1 MVREAVAALPEAER
15 REIEQHARAQTRH
28 YRQRQPTWEAPFD
41 VGDLSEDAF
50 DALCIALAHEPCP
63 CLDQNGRCRIYES
76 RPVVCRLI
84 GLPLETPS
92 GGILENH
99 CPIKEEFP
107 AYAALPPQPFD
118 LEAFEL
124 EEALLVRKAARRMG
138 VASTFETTV
147 AGAIAGGPAL

>member
-15 REIEQHARAQTRH
+15 RDVEQRARAQTAH
-28 YRQRQPTWEAPFD
+28 YHRQLPTWEPPYD
-41 VGDLSEDAF
+41 VGEMGEDAF
-50 DALCIALAHEPCP
+50 DALCRTLAAEPCP
-63 CLDQNGRCRIYES
+63 CLDPAGRCRIYES

-92 GGILENH
+92 GGIIENH
-99 CPIKEEFP
+99 CPIKDEFP

-124 EEALLVRKAARRMG
+124 EDALLVRKAARRLG
-138 VASTFETTV
+138 VSATFETTV
-147 AGAIAGGPAL
+147 AGAIVGRD